1 MLSAGRGF
9 QRDFQPVPARPD
21 PSYPALTHPI
31 PSRPVPTSTSSEP
44 LPLAA
49 LDSTPCTVVRHRSCQ
64 ASASSAARRGST
76 AMLSGASSSA
86 AKMPMMVAFLI
97 NQVALPTL
105 RGSRSTAHTCSTVH
119 TCPPSSGDEADVF
132 HTFFGIAGLSLLTS
146 DGVFPIDPAHALPVS
161 VMTRLRAQQKSKA
174 CRV

>member
-9 QRDFQPVPARPD
+9 QRDFQTVPARPD
-21 PSYPALTHPI
+21 PSYPALTRPI

-44 LPLAA
+44 LPLTA
-49 LDSTPCTVVRHRSCQ
+49 LHSTPCTVVRHRSFQ

-97 NQVALPTL
+97 NQVALPNAKMPL
-105 RGSRSTAHTCSTVH
+105 DTA
-119 TCPPSSGDEADVF
+119 
-132 HTFFGIAGLSLLTS
+132 
-146 DGVFPIDPAHALPVS
+146 ALWELGWP
-161 VMTRLRAQQKSKA
+161 
-174 CRV
+174 

>member
-1 MLSAGRGF
+1 
-9 QRDFQPVPARPD
+9 
-21 PSYPALTHPI
+21 
-31 PSRPVPTSTSSEP
+31 
-44 LPLAA
+44 
-49 LDSTPCTVVRHRSCQ
+49 
-64 ASASSAARRGST
+64 
-76 AMLSGASSSA
+76 MLSGASSSA
-86 AKMPMMVAFLI
+86 AKMPMMVASLI

-105 RGSRSTAHTCSTVH
+105 RGSRSTAHTCS
-119 TCPPSSGDEADVF
+119 PSSGDEADVF